1 MGVWVGGY
9 HQESISCYSMVV
21 WSCIGSIEVILS
33 DQHTTVVGPSENL
46 KIVCFLVCIDF
57 VDNVKILPSPQQED
71 ASVLQQ

>member
-1 MGVWVGGY
+1 M
-9 HQESISCYSMVV
+9 
-21 WSCIGSIEVILS
+21 ILS
-33 DQHTTVVGPSENL
+33 DQHTTLVGPSENL